1 MTGTPKSSNDQPARL
16 KKRADF
22 LRVAKGRR
30 YSMPGLVLQM
40 AHSDL
45 PAVDEVPPL
54 ARLGFT
60 VTKKVGNA
68 VIRNRARRRLKAA
81 AARIMPLLARK
92 GCDYVL
98 IGCEGTLDR
107 PFGDLLADLE
117 TALRRIEGRK

>member
-1 MTGTPKSSNDQPARL
+1 
-16 KKRADF
+16 
-22 LRVAKGRR
+22 
-30 YSMPGLVLQM
+30 MPGLVLQM

-98 IGCEGTLDR
+98 IGREGTLDR